1 MQEVRIFC
9 RINLIRILSIFI
21 GVGEVNMSFM
31 MVKKNFKFV
40 GLKGSGEFVN
50 FGKEVPLRAKQLL
63 SRSNEILN
71 PTEFE
76 IALFEPKRG
85 EKHKIGH
92 YFVGLTVSEK
102 LNELPLGM
110 EYIEIDK
117 SYITTRGNISN
128 LEQLHLNLIN
138 WCKEQG
144 YQRDLDSYIIES
156 YHPMAE
162 GEEDEDVQIYLPIHV

>member
-1 MQEVRIFC
+1 
-9 RINLIRILSIFI
+9 
-21 GVGEVNMSFM
+21 MSFM
-31 MVKKNFKFV
+31 MVKKDFKLV

-50 FGKEVPLRAKQLL
+50 FGKEVPLLAKQLL

-76 IALFEPKRG
+76 IALFEPKRD
-85 EKHKIGH
+85 EKHRIGH
-92 YFVGLTVSEK
+92 YYVGLIVSVK

-110 EYIEIDK
+110 EYIEINN

-128 LEQLHLNLIN
+128 LGELHLNLVN
-138 WCKEQG
+138 WGKEQG

-162 GEEDEDVQIYLPIHV
+162 GDEEVQIYLPIQV